1 MASDP
6 HATFCLSTPPLP
18 LGEGRGEGFR
28 AMPENKEAPVPG
40 TAAKDGRR
48 EFGAKNGETPAPIN
62 RKRLR
67 KGFRGAR
74 SETGKYREC
83 LQA

>member
-1 MASDP
+1 MEADNAPSRN
-6 HATFCLSTPPLP
+6 
-18 LGEGRGEGFR
+18 E
-28 AMPENKEAPVPG
+28 EAPVPS

-67 KGFRGAR
+67 KGFRGAQV
-74 SETGKYREC
+74 EIGGYRED